1 MTKGVKI
8 GLISFGVIGLGVGAY
23 FLVRYIKLKKAYETT
38 LSTNEAEMLILKET
52 SDVPD
57 IIIPDEV
64 TENADLFKGTEMDD
78 STDEKVELD
87 SLRLFEIQSG
97 MGDY

>member
-23 FLVRYIKLKKAYETT
+23 FLIRYMKLKKAYETT
-38 LSTNEAEMLILKET
+38 LSANEAEMLIIKET
-52 SDVPD
+52 SGVPD
-57 IIIPDEV
+57 IIIPDEY
-64 TENADLFKGTEMDD
+64 TENADEFKGTEIDD
-78 STDEKVELD
+78 STDEKID

>member
-23 FLVRYIKLKKAYETT
+23 FLIRYIKLKKAYETT
-38 LSTNEAEMLILKET
+38 LNANEAEMLILKET
-52 SDVPD
+52 SNVPD
-57 IIIPDEV
+57 LIIPDEV
-64 TENADLFKGTEMDD
+64 TDNADLYKGTEMDD
-78 STDEKVELD
+78 STDEKVDLQ
-87 SLRLFEIQSG
+87 RLYEIESG

>member
-23 FLVRYIKLKKAYETT
+23 FLVRYMRLKKAYETT
-38 LSTNEAEMLILKET
+38 LSANEAEMLILQQT
-52 SDVPD
+52 SGVPD
-57 IIIPDEV
+57 IIIPDEY
-64 TENADLFKGTEMDD
+64 TQNADEFKGTEIDD
-78 STDEKVELD
+78 STDEQVD

>member
-23 FLVRYIKLKKAYETT
+23 FLVRYMKLKKAYETT
-38 LSTNEAEMLILKET
+38 LNANEAEQLIFEKT
-52 SDVPD
+52 SNVPD
-57 IIIPDEV
+57 IIIPDEY
-64 TENADLFKGTEMDD
+64 TQNADEFKGTEIED
-78 STDEKVELD
+78 STDEQID

>member
-23 FLVRYIKLKKAYETT
+23 FLIRYIKLKKAYETT
-38 LSTNEAEMLILKET
+38 LNANEAEMLILKET
-52 SDVPD
+52 SNLPDV
-57 IIIPDEV
+57 IIPDEV
-64 TENADLFKGTEMDD
+64 TDNADLYKGTEMDD
-78 STDEKVELD
+78 STDEKVDLQ
-87 SLRLFEIQSG
+87 RLYEIESG